1 MTRKHFKAL
10 ATILSENNCD
20 VNLLKD
26 IMLFCKSHN
35 SNFDSVRFVE
45 ASGFTVNQ
53 SGNFVRHPDLLNEKT
68 TKLTLSGH
76 TVKLPLNN

>member
-1 MTRKHFKAL
+1 MSLSRKHFKAL

-53 SGNFVRHPDLLNEKT
+53 SGNFVRHPDLLTVNNGVE
-68 TKLTLSGH
+68 LSQAW
-76 TVKLPLNN
+76 VNKN